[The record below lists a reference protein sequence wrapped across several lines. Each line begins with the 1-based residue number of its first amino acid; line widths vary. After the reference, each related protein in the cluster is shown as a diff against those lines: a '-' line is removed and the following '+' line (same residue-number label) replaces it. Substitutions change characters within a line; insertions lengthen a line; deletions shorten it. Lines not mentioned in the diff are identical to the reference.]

1 MSRARLAL
9 DTAAIATFCERHPI
23 RQLALFGSVL
33 RDDFHVGS
41 DVDILVWF
49 QPEARITLF
58 DLVELEQELTDIVGR
73 KVDLRTLGEIS
84 PYIRQRV
91 LDESEVL
98 YVRG

>member
-9 DTAAIATFCERHPI
+9 DTAAIAAFAERHPI
-23 RQLALFGSVL
+23 EKLALFGSVL
-33 RDDFHVGS
+33 RDDFHAGS
-41 DVDILVWF
+41 DVDVLVWF
-49 QPEARITLF
+49 QPGARITLF
-58 DLVELEQELTDIVGR
+58 DLSGMELELTEIVGR

-91 LDESEVL
+91 LDDAEDL